1 MHPLRLPHAPCSV
14 PSTGLAS
21 SAHSTANLGL
31 GSSVSFGGVTACQP
45 ALSSLQAN
53 PLLSSGNN
61 SEPGIGVLRVRV
73 GPNAFSKGKP
83 AWTIDDSL
91 STSGILSA
99 PVAQPSP
106 IP

>member
-21 SAHSTANLGL
+21 GAQSAANLGFA
-31 GSSVSFGGVTACQP
+31 SSVGFGGVTACQP
-45 ALSSLQAN
+45 ALSSSQVN
-53 PLLSSGNN
+53 PLLGSGNN
-61 SEPGIGVLRVRV
+61 SELGIGVRRVRV
-73 GPNAFSKGKP
+73 GPNPFSNGKP
-83 AWTIDDSL
+83 AWMIDDFL
-91 STSGILSA
+91 STALSA